1 MKPLKAFLMSSFLIV
16 TIACSQKENTK
27 IITVKNELDI
37 ERSFETVELT
47 KDFLKVV
54 DLTTIGIRN
63 AMTGELEVSQLV
75 DMEGDGISDLLLFQ
89 PMVGPKSESTYAIVS
104 ITATEK
110 PVAIEHCY
118 SRFVPERTDDYA
130 WENDKV
136 AFRTFGPTAQK
147 MFEENVQGGTLTSGI
162 DAWLKKVPYP
172 VINKWY
178 KKNTDGSGSYHEDTG
193 EGLDNFHVGKS
204 RGVGG
209 LSIKKDSTY
218 YFSKNFTAWRTIT
231 TGPIRTSF
239 YLEYEAW
246 DAGGEAIKES
256 KIISLDYGSN
266 LSKFE
271 VSISSVLPVSVG
283 LTLHEK
289 DGVVTGDTNKGW
301 VSYWEPHE
309 TSELGTAIVAF
320 PDDFLDF
327 ETYDTPAKD
336 LSNAYAHLKVNEN
349 MLTYYAGFVW
359 QESGQF
365 KNTKEWEQYLDE
377 FAAGLKSPLTV
388 TLSKP

>member
-1 MKPLKAFLMSSFLIV
+1 MKPIKALLMSSFLIV

-147 MFEENVQGGTLTSGI
+147 PQNP
-162 DAWLKKVPYP
+162 K
-172 VINKWY
+172 
-178 KKNTDGSGSYHEDTG
+178 
-193 EGLDNFHVGKS
+193 
-204 RGVGG
+204 
-209 LSIKKDSTY
+209 
-218 YFSKNFTAWRTIT
+218 
-231 TGPIRTSF
+231 
-239 YLEYEAW
+239 
-246 DAGGEAIKES
+246 
-256 KIISLDYGSN
+256 
-266 LSKFE
+266 
-271 VSISSVLPVSVG
+271 
-283 LTLHEK
+283 
-289 DGVVTGDTNKGW
+289 
-301 VSYWEPHE
+301 
-309 TSELGTAIVAF
+309 
-320 PDDFLDF
+320 
-327 ETYDTPAKD
+327 TP
-336 LSNAYAHLKVNEN
+336 
-349 MLTYYAGFVW
+349 
-359 QESGQF
+359 
-365 KNTKEWEQYLDE
+365 
-377 FAAGLKSPLTV
+377 
-388 TLSKP
+388 